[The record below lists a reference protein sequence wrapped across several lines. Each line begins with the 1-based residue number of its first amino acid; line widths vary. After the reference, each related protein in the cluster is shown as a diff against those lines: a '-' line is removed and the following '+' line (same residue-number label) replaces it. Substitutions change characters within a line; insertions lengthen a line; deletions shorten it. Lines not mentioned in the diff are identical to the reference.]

1 MEPHRPDL
9 TREAPRSP
17 REHMGGI
24 AHLPRMLDK
33 ARARAAGRLGEYIY
47 PCPLDRR
54 VLAFLELEAED
65 FAEAAIA
72 LSDDE
77 MQGWVEAHAAAR
89 DEAARKDFSQAL
101 LTDGPA
107 DDEGR
112 AEFARQVAALGP
124 RGQGARAPRS
134 WADLIDREEGR

>member
-9 TREAPRSP
+9 TRDPPRSP
-17 REHMGGI
+17 RERMGGI
-24 AHLPRMLDK
+24 AHLPRMSDK
-33 ARARAAGRLGEYIY
+33 ARARAADRLGEYIF
-47 PCPLDRR
+47 PCPMDRS

-65 FAEAAIA
+65 FAEAAVA
-72 LSDDE
+72 LDDPE
-77 MQGWVEAHAAAR
+77 LEGWIEAHAAPR
-89 DEAARKDFSQAL
+89 DEAARVAFSEGL
-101 LTDGPA
+101 LGRGPE

-124 RGQGARAPRS
+124 RGERAPAPRS